1 MQSRAGGTVLNNLR
15 AFGVGRLSRIS
26 VIGDDGA
33 GYDSLRELCNCEVE
47 TAGGL
52 VRPDR
57 MTPTSTKPMLL
68 QPGEAS
74 RELNRLDIKN

>member
-1 MQSRAGGTVLNNLR
+1 MLNNLR

-33 GYDSLRELCNCEVE
+33 GYDSLRNCEVE

-74 RELNRLDIKN
+74 RELNRLNIKN